1 MNASELDTIN
11 TILSPSELIDP
22 STDQY
27 KSESQTWQAHRN
39 LHPKVL
45 ARPRSVE
52 TLAALITC
60 LAASD
65 LDWAVRCQGI
75 GDASARDVLVSLMA
89 FNDFA
94 FDDQNESI
102 VIGAGMTWG
111 EVEKRLEEKAPGYQ
125 ALSARCSFVGVSGM
139 ILHGGLSW
147 ISSTYGLASD
157 PHNFLDAQVIKLDG
171 SIIWASEE
179 PDLLLALRGGGH
191 ECAIVTAFKLKV
203 YKYSQNIYSG
213 SIKFPP
219 SALHQVAKEVEGF
232 GRRMEEWTGAAMY
245 LYNTDLMEGSFIGA
259 AAQPGIAI
267 WLFDPEGEEHGRKIF
282 DWAFEI
288 DGVVDETKVMSLRQI
303 NIHGDS
309 VLAAKGIC
317 SASMSNITI
326 SSTAMTEQL
335 ILRAWEWLDRT
346 IALEPTKLHVGTFV
360 LLELF
365 QEPVFR
371 SADGNDQCAW
381 PHTTNQN
388 LLQLGVGRL
397 DEGDYP
403 TQLDRDA
410 LDMLKN
416 AGKLIVGDKFSPADH
431 FVNFLQPWNDHRAV
445 FGENYDKLQAIKKK
459 YDPRGVLVRNYE

>member
-1 MNASELDTIN
+1 MNASDLDTIN
-11 TILSPSELIDP
+11 TILGPSELIDL
-22 STDQY
+22 STHQY

-39 LHPKVL
+39 LRPKVL
-45 ARPRSVE
+45 ARPKSVK
-52 TLAALITC
+52 TLAALIAF
-60 LAASD
+60 LAPSD

-75 GDASARDVLVSLMA
+75 GDASAKDVLISLMA
-89 FNDFA
+89 FDNFA
-94 FDDQNESI
+94 FDAQNESI
-102 VIGAGMTWG
+102 VIGAGMAWG
-111 EVEKRLEEKAPGYQ
+111 EVERKLEEEAPGYQ

-157 PHNFLDAQVIKLDG
+157 PQNFLDAQVIKLDG

-179 PDLLLALRGGGH
+179 PDLLFALRGGGH
-191 ECAIVTAFKLKV
+191 EFAIVTAFKLKV
-203 YKYSQNIYSG
+203 YKCSQNIYSG
-213 SIKFPP
+213 SIKFPR
-219 SALHQVAKEVEGF
+219 SALQQVAKGVEGF
-232 GRRMEEWTGAAMY
+232 SRRMEEWPGAAMY

-288 DGVVDETKVMSLRQI
+288 DGAVDETKVMSLRQV

-326 SSTAMTEQL
+326 PSAAMTEQL
-335 ILRAWEWLDRT
+335 ILRAWDWLDET

-365 QEPVFR
+365 QKPVFR

-381 PHTTNQN
+381 IHTTNQH

-416 AGKLIVGDKFSPADH
+416 AGKLIVGEKFSPADH
-431 FVNFLQPWNDHRAV
+431 FINFLQPWNDHRAV
-445 FGENYDKLQAIKKK
+445 FGDNYDKLEAVKKK
-459 YDPRGVLVRNYE
+459 YDPRGVLIRNYE